1 MTAAPMTPRR
11 LMLCAVMGVLGA
23 VVFLLTPVA
32 GAQSREPGATSDTV
46 TTATTLEGTP
56 AAEPTDATAIGV
68 NGVEAPE
75 GPTPPVAPTVTGPDG
90 AVDPTLE
97 LRLPT
102 GSGGV
107 TSQPLTIVLL
117 LTVIALGP
125 SMLMLMTG
133 FTRIV
138 IVLGLTRNA
147 LNLQGSPPNQVIM
160 GLSLFLTLFVMGPVL
175 SQANEEALQPYLDGQ
190 ITQQEAYTKGIEP
203 FRQFMMDHVREADLE
218 LFASLASDE
227 RPASPDDIA
236 TSTLVPAFVIG
247 ELRAAFLIGFVIFI
261 PFLVIDLV
269 VSSALMSMGMVMLP
283 PVAIALPFKLL
294 LFVVVD
300 GWALTAATLVNSF
313 KT

>member
-1 MTAAPMTPRR
+1 MSAVLHRRGATPAGR
-11 LMLCAVMGVLGA
+11 LVTGLLLALLLVVGLGS
-23 VVFLLTPVA
+23 TPA
-32 GAQSREPGATSDTV
+32 GAQDEEQPSATAVTSDGTDPALPSE
-46 TTATTLEGTP
+46 ATPGEVPVDPQSP
-56 AAEPTDATAIGV
+56 APPT
-68 NGVEAPE
+68 
-75 GPTPPVAPTVTGPDG
+75 APTVLGPDG
-90 AVDPTLE
+90 QPVNPSLE
-97 LRLPT
+97 LQLPT
-102 GSGGV
+102 GAGGV

-117 LTVIALGP
+117 LTVIALAP

-147 LNLQGSPPNQVIM
+147 LNLQGSPPNQVLM

-175 SQANEEALQPYLDGQ
+175 HEANDQALQPYLNGE

-203 FRQFMMDHVREADLE
+203 FRQFMLDHVREKDLE

-227 RPASPDDIA
+227 RPATPDDVA

-300 GWALTAATLVNSF
+300 GWALTAGTLVNSF
-313 KT
+313 QT